1 MPTARQTGRRVSLSI
16 FGLLAVGAALL
27 VARSRRR
34 RRHHNH
40 VNQSLFWAGGY
51 RDNTED
57 QDAVN
62 IAPKR
67 QSVFSTDTVY
77 DSAIRSSNGQVMVQQ
92 QQQQHSQP
100 SRSGGRRPSP
110 QAEEGVELTD
120 TSTTTEE
127 DDMVPPPEEPKLYM
141 GPPRDEDGH
150 ELHNVEIV

>member
-92 QQQQHSQP
+92 QQHSQP

>member
-1 MPTARQTGRRVSLSI
+1 MWSI
-16 FGLLAVGAALL
+16 FALLAVGAALFA
-27 VARSRRR
+27 VRHRSARR
-34 RRHHNH
+34 RRHQDH

-67 QSVFSTDTVY
+67 SSVFGTDTVY
-77 DSAIRSSNGQVMVQQ
+77 DSAIRSSSSGQAVLQRRQQ
-92 QQQQHSQP
+92 KTGSSSQSNATEEQQ
-100 SRSGGRRPSP
+100 
-110 QAEEGVELTD
+110 GVELTD
-120 TSTTTEE
+120 TSTEEEE
-127 DDMVPPPEEPKLYM
+127 DAVPPEPKIYL